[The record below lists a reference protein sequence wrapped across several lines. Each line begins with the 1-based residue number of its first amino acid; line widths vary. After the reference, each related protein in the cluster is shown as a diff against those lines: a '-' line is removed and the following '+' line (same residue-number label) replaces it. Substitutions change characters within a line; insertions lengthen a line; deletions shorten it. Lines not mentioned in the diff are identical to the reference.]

1 MLNLLK
7 NDKRSFVFLTASILL
22 SILGLIF
29 YIVSQSLMQTKL
41 SPWILT
47 ASILGVLLIAFV
59 VLYKD
64 FNSSLLIAASA
75 LTFLAFVLVISSQMG
90 NLGYYFAGIKDI
102 GYGLMPTFFVSAIA
116 YLASI
121 VLTSIEVFIKKN

>member
-29 YIVSQSLMQTKL
+29 YIVSQNLMQTKL

-47 ASILGVLLIAFV
+47 VSILGVLLIAFV

-75 LTFLAFVLVISSQMG
+75 LTFLAFVLVVSSQMG

>member
-7 NDKRSFVFLTASILL
+7 SDKKSFIFLTASIFL

-29 YIVSQSLMQTKL
+29 YIVSQNLMQAKL
-41 SPWILT
+41 SPWILIAT
-47 ASILGVLLIAFV
+47 ILGILLVAFIA
-59 VLYKD
+59 LYKD
-64 FNSSLLIAASA
+64 FNSSLLIASSA

-90 NLGYYFAGIKDI
+90 NLGYFFAGIVDI
-102 GYGLMPTFFVSAIA
+102 GYGLMPTFLVSAIA
-116 YLASI
+116 YLASV

>member
-29 YIVSQSLMQTKL
+29 YIVSQNLMQTKL